1 MKKIIMSL
9 VVVLI
14 IAGLNSLP
22 AQQVKKYGI
31 KSGIIT
37 LETALIMGKTEM
49 KSKSVVYFDDYGMK
63 ECKDTYDG
71 DKIKESFFS
80 DGKNLY
86 LTIYAEKAVYK
97 RGTAF
102 RGTEY
107 KFDWNEIKPSGKA
120 KKLPNMTVVGKNCE
134 AFEMEDRGN
143 INTYAGWNGICFY
156 MGTNQKNL
164 KVVTKAVKFEENA
177 AVPADK
183 FKVPAGFALK

>member
-1 MKKIIMSL
+1 MF
-9 VVVLI
+9 
-14 IAGLNSLP
+14 AGLMLIVAGLSSLT
-22 AQQVKKYGI
+22 AQQVRKYGI

-37 LETALIMGKTEM
+37 IETTVIMGKTEM
-49 KSKSVVYFDDYGMK
+49 KSKAVVYFDDYGMK
-63 ECKDTYDG
+63 ECRDTYDYNG

-86 LTIYAEKAVYK
+86 LTIYAEKASYK
-97 RGTAF
+97 KGTAY

-107 KFDWNEIKPSGKA
+107 KFDWNEIKSSGKA

-134 AFEMEDRGN
+134 AFELENKGN

-156 MGTNQKNL
+156 IGANQQNM
-164 KVVTKAVKFEENA
+164 KVISKAVKFEENA
-177 AVPADK
+177 TPAEK

>member
-1 MKKIIMSL
+1 MSL

-14 IAGLNSLP
+14 IAGLNSLS

>member
-1 MKKIIMSL
+1 MKKIIM
-9 VVVLI
+9 VVGLVLI
-14 IAGLNSLP
+14 IAGLSSLP

-37 LETALIMGKTEM
+37 FETTVIMGKMEI
-49 KSKSVVYFDDYGMK
+49 KSKAVVYFDDYGMK
-63 ECKDTYDG
+63 ECRDTYDG

-86 LTIYAEKAVYK
+86 LTIYAEKAAYK

-134 AFEMEDRGN
+134 AFELQDSGN

-156 MGTNQKNL
+156 IGTDQKNM
-164 KVVTKAVKFEENA
+164 KVISRAVKFEENA
-177 AVPADK
+177 IVPADK

>member
-1 MKKIIMSL
+1 MKKIIIFL
-9 VVVLI
+9 VFVLI
-14 IAGLNSLP
+14 VAGLSSLP

-37 LETALIMGKTEM
+37 LETTVIMGKMEM
-49 KSKSVVYFDDYGMK
+49 KSKAVVYFDDYGMK
-63 ECKDTYDG
+63 ECRDTYDG

-86 LTIYAEKAVYK
+86 LTMYAEKAVYK
-97 RGTAF
+97 KGTAF

-107 KFDWNEIKPSGKA
+107 KFDWNEIKSSGKA

-156 MGTNQKNL
+156 MGANQKNM